1 MESPPQSSKLLA
13 YLKLCRLPNVFTALA
28 DIGMGACYVRGA
40 SPPDG
45 SMIALLLASGMMY
58 TAGMVLND
66 VYDIEIDRRERPQRP
81 LPSGLIHLDWAR
93 KLGFGLLV
101 LGVLFAWASP
111 WLSGVNPTGMQLWR
125 SGVIG
130 VLLAGA
136 ILGYDI
142 VLKHTPIGP
151 IAMGSCRFLNVLL
164 GMSIS
169 IDAST
174 NLAVFA
180 GFSPAQFVVAGG
192 IGVYIVGVTFFA
204 KSEATT
210 SQAFLLFASLLV
222 VVAGMALLA
231 LFPRMG
237 VSRPLA
243 IAQPGWW
250 PAIMAILGLFVI
262 RPAMRAIMKPQS
274 RYVQAAVKHFIVSL
288 ITLDA
293 AVTFA
298 MAGSVPAF
306 MVLGLLVP
314 MLIMGKWVYS
324 T

>member
-40 SPPDG
+40 SPPNG
-45 SMIALLLASGMMY
+45 SLIALLLASGMMY

-93 KLGFGLLV
+93 KLGFGLLG
-101 LGVLFAWASP
+101 LGVLFAAASP
-111 WLSGVNPTGMQLWR
+111 WLSGVSPTGIALWR

-180 GFSPAQFVVAGG
+180 GFSPAQFTVAGG

-210 SQAFLLFASLLV
+210 SQSFLLFASLLV

-231 LFPRMG
+231 LFPRMARTATARHRATG
-237 VSRPLA
+237 LVACDHGHPRSVCHSSRDARDHEAA
-243 IAQPGWW
+243 IANGSSGREALHRVADYARRRQIG
-250 PAIMAILGLFVI
+250 
-262 RPAMRAIMKPQS
+262 RAH
-274 RYVQAAVKHFIVSL
+274 V
-288 ITLDA
+288 
-293 AVTFA
+293 
-298 MAGSVPAF
+298 
-306 MVLGLLVP
+306 
-314 MLIMGKWVYS
+314 
-324 T
+324 

>member
-1 MESPPQSSKLLA
+1 MESPSPPSKLLA

-28 DIGMGACYVRGA
+28 DIGMGSCFVRGA
-40 SPPDG
+40 ANPDG
-45 SMIALLLASGMMY
+45 ALVALLLASGMMY

-66 VYDIEIDRRERPQRP
+66 VYDIEIDREERPQRP
-81 LPSGLIHLDWAR
+81 LPSGQIDLAWAR
-93 KLGFGLLV
+93 KLGFILLG
-101 LGVLFAWASP
+101 LGVVAAWLSP
-111 WLSGVNPTGMQLWR
+111 WLSGSIPNGIQLWR
-125 SGVIG
+125 SGAVG
-130 VLLAGA
+130 VLLALA
-136 ILGYDI
+136 ILAYDI
-142 VLKHTPIGP
+142 VLKNTPLGP

-169 IDAST
+169 LTPAAD
-174 NLAVFA
+174 VGEFV
-180 GFSPAQFVVAGG
+180 GFTAAQFVVASG

-210 SQAFLLFASLLV
+210 SQAFLLLASLV
-222 VVAGMALLA
+222 VAVAGMALLA
-231 LFPRMG
+231 SFPRLG
-237 VSRPLA
+237 VPRPLS

-262 RPAMRAIMKPQS
+262 RPALRAIMKPQP

-298 MAGSVPAF
+298 MAGSTPAF
-306 MVLGLLVP
+306 AVLGLLVP
-314 MLIMGKWVYS
+314 MLILGKWVYS